1 MSSIREALGGL
12 IATRVALFG
21 HELRDEL
28 DRVAFMIGLAVALAC
43 ALILMLSFFGLTLL
57 FSFWAY
63 RILICAITTLV
74 FLTIALVAWWKVRQ
88 LVQVLKHPF
97 PLTCE
102 EFVQDRQLLKAVL
115 KPNQTA
121 TEEQNA

>member
-1 MSSIREALGGL
+1 MGGL